1 MVTLTLEVSYLPIK
15 KLVMV
20 YTRVLAILFDR
31 PHLYADSELLA
42 MCQDNLLPVNFLS
55 EYK

>member
-15 KLVMV
+15 KLVML